1 MHPWGGPP
9 DTDTNT
15 DTDPYGHASW
25 VMGHASADQ
34 PYGLR
39 FPKTRLTKFVNTIS
53 AICCTSY
60 NGSAVTTCPGPLKG
74 GVFYSSVEFLNF

>member
-1 MHPWGGPP
+1 MILCVSARCKTTHPWGGPP

-25 VMGHASADQ
+25 LMGHASADQ

-39 FPKTRLTKFVNTIS
+39 FPKTGLSTLSI
-53 AICCTSY
+53 
-60 NGSAVTTCPGPLKG
+60 PL
-74 GVFYSSVEFLNF
+74 VPYVVRVIMVQP